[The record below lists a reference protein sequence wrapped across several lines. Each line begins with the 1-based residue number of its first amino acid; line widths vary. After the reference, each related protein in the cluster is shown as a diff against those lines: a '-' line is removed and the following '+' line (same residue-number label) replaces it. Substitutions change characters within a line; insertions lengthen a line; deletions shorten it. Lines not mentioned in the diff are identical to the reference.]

1 MNLNR
6 FASLALIAALMGC
19 GDAVVA
25 LDDSNNYAYA
35 GDVTIPAY
43 ITAPAVDLDI
53 CWDQV
58 LNDIQCHE
66 LDPTQ
71 DIDLVSLIRFPHL
84 TEDEVAYKVS
94 NDSLQQV
101 DQDGYV
107 ELETKG
113 GTCANLSELSF
124 FGTPID
130 VPNEYGTDNTY
141 LLTISTGT
149 TTGLGTR
156 VMAFLT
162 PTKGETN
169 TAVSLESGC
178 GVLDFEGDIESLTA
192 VPVSLDGPWVFDWS
206 ALTTNGLGNTMSL
219 SNIDGMLLGYYEG
232 ATIQDLQEQFLD
244 LELIADQT
252 WFVELS
258 GTTGFDLAEI
268 PDFTGFTT
276 DGTWILALTCSTCA
290 NPAPIFLTVLEPTE

>member
-1 MNLNR
+1 MR
-6 FASLALIAALMGC
+6 FGLFGAFAMLAALSGC
-19 GDAVVA
+19 GDSVTT
-25 LDDSNNYAYA
+25 LTDGNNYAYS

-43 ITAPAVDLDI
+43 VTAPATDLEI

-58 LNDIQCHE
+58 AQDIQCHD

-71 DIDLVSLIRFPHL
+71 EIDLISLIRFPHL
-84 TEDEVAYKVS
+84 TQEEVEYKVS

-113 GTCANLSELSF
+113 DTCTQLSSLSF

-156 VMAFLT
+156 VMAFLS
-162 PTKGETN
+162 PTEGETN
-169 TAVSLESGC
+169 TEVSLESAC
-178 GVLDFEGDIESLTA
+178 EVLDFQGDIESLSR
-192 VPVSLDGPWVFDWS
+192 VPISLDGGWVFDWS
-206 ALTTNGLGNTMSL
+206 SLTTNGLGNPL
-219 SNIDGMLLGYYEG
+219 NLANVDGLLLGYYEG
-232 ATIQDLQEQFLD
+232 TTIQDLQDQFLD

-252 WFVELS
+252 
-258 GTTGFDLAEI
+258 
-268 PDFTGFTT
+268 
-276 DGTWILALTCSTCA
+276 
-290 NPAPIFLTVLEPTE
+290 

>member
-1 MNLNR
+1 MLQVR
-6 FASLALIAALMGC
+6 FAAIALAVTLTGC
-19 GDAVVA
+19 DKVVV
-25 LDDSNNYAYA
+25 LEDGNNYTYS

-43 ITAPAVDLDI
+43 FTAPAVDVEL

-66 LDPTQ
+66 LEPTE
-71 DIDLVSLIRFPHL
+71 DINLVSLIRFPHL
-84 TEDEVAYKVS
+84 TEEDVEFKVS

-107 ELETKG
+107 EVETLG
-113 GTCANLSELSF
+113 GTCTNLSELSF

-130 VPNEYGTDNTY
+130 VPNEYTTDSAY

-162 PTKGETN
+162 PTEGEEN
-169 TAVSLESGC
+169 TSVNLESGC
-178 GVLDFEGDIESLTA
+178 GVLDFEADIDSLTSI
-192 VPVSLDGPWVFDWS
+192 PVKLDGPWVFDWS
-206 ALTTNGLGNTMSL
+206 ALTTNGLGNTLNLASV
-219 SNIDGMLLGYYEG
+219 DGLLLGYYAG
-232 ATIQDLQEQFLD
+232 ASTQDLQEQFLD
-244 LELIADQT
+244 LELIADNT
-252 WFVELS
+252 WSTTLS
-258 GTTGFDLAEI
+258 GTTGYDLSELS
-268 PDFTGFTT
+268 DFTGFTA

-290 NPAPIFLTVLEPTE
+290 NPAPLFLTVLEPSE

>member
-1 MNLNR
+1 MSQVR
-6 FASLALIAALMGC
+6 FAA
-19 GDAVVA
+19 VA
-25 LDDSNNYAYA
+25 LAVTLTGCDKVIVLEDGNNYAYS

-43 ITAPAVDLDI
+43 LTAPATDVEL
-53 CWDQV
+53 CWDEV
-58 LNDIQCHE
+58 LNDIQCHD
-66 LDPTQ
+66 LDPTE

-84 TEDEVAYKVS
+84 TEEDVEYKVS

-130 VPNEYGTDNTY
+130 VPNEYTTDSTY

-162 PTKGETN
+162 PTEGEEN
-169 TAVSLESGC
+169 TSVSLESGC
-178 GVLDFEGDIESLTA
+178 GVLDFEGDIESLTSI
-192 VPVSLDGPWVFDWS
+192 PVKVDGPWVFDWS
-206 ALTTNGLGNTMSL
+206 ALTTNGLGNTL
-219 SNIDGMLLGYYEG
+219 NLANVDGLLLGYYAG
-232 ATIQDLQEQFLD
+232 ASTQDLQEQFLD
-244 LELIADQT
+244 LELIADNT
-252 WFVELS
+252 WSTDLS
-258 GTTGFDLAEI
+258 GTTGYDLAEL
-268 PDFTGFTT
+268 PDFTGFTA

-290 NPAPIFLTVLEPTE
+290 NPAPLFLTVLEPSE

>member
-1 MNLNR
+1 MR
-6 FASLALIAALMGC
+6 FGLCGVFAMLASLSGC
-19 GDAVVA
+19 GDSVTT
-25 LDDSNNYAYA
+25 LTDGNNYAYS

-43 ITAPAVDLDI
+43 VTAPATDLDI

-58 LNDIQCHE
+58 AQDIQCHD

-71 DIDLVSLIRFPHL
+71 EIDLISLIRFPHL
-84 TEDEVAYKVS
+84 TQEEVEYKVS

-113 GTCANLSELSF
+113 DTCTQLSNLSF

-156 VMAFLT
+156 VMAFLS
-162 PTKGETN
+162 PTEGETN
-169 TAVSLESGC
+169 TEVSLESAC
-178 GVLDFEGDIESLTA
+178 EVLDFQGDIESLSR
-192 VPVSLDGPWVFDWS
+192 VPINLDGGWVFDWS
-206 ALTTNGLGNTMSL
+206 NLTTNGLGNPL
-219 SNIDGMLLGYYEG
+219 NLANVDGLLLGYYEG
-232 ATIQDLQEQFLD
+232 ATIQDLQDQFLD

-252 WFVELS
+252 WSVELS
-258 GTTGFDLAEI
+258 GTTGYDLAEL

-276 DGTWILALTCSTCA
+276 EGTWILGLTCSTCA
-290 NPAPIFLTVLEPTE
+290 NPAPLFLTVLEPTE